1 MLQKCFKMNWVI
13 SPLKKGIF
21 WLILCVFI
29 LSFSP
34 NTNYEKT
41 SGIQQTTFDLPL
53 NDKVCDAL
61 PLQFSTPIDFNN
73 SLATAD
79 RFEVS
84 PGTGSNA
91 PACIAQ
97 NGWCSTETAIQNSIW
112 YYFIP
117 TEDQQVSLEALGGDV
132 QLAVYRVNN
141 CSNFDTFRKVAA
153 NDNSK
158 TAASSLIENM
168 SVKAGE
174 RYYVQIDGHNGSKI
188 YGGKLILE
196 TVAPLVEE
204 NPCTKDF
211 QHITIGKSGVFPGLA
226 DFDLCKGIFDI
237 TSSTSANNLLEDGM
251 QFSFTKLCG
260 DGEIIVNINNITGKG
275 FAGLSLRESL
285 DPQAKTLNLF
295 RQSFNDYVFREVR
308 LEEGE
313 MLNVKK
319 SLYPIN
325 TWLKITR
332 QGNRFNCYTSSDGSD
347 WLPFSSLYF
356 PAEECLLAGIAV
368 KSESQQTTTI
378 ASFEQLLIIEGIK
391 IKTKPNTNRNLNQ
404 FATNPIISDFYPKGV
419 TKGATS
425 LEIQMPKASEAKV
438 NVFDRAGR
446 QIQQRAVSLNEGSN
460 TILFDVRDWPEGKY
474 VAFISTKQST
484 TPKTFAVLN

>member
-1 MLQKCFKMNWVI
+1 MNWVI

-29 LSFSP
+29 LSFSS
-34 NTNYEKT
+34 NTNHEKT
-41 SGIQQTTFDLPL
+41 SGTEHATFTLPL
-53 NDKVCDAL
+53 NDKVCQAL

-73 SLATAD
+73 SLATAEQ
-79 RFEVS
+79 FEVS
-84 PGTGSNA
+84 PGKGTNA
-91 PACIAQ
+91 SACIAQ
-97 NGWCSTETAIQNSIW
+97 NGWCASETAIQNSIW

-117 TEDQQVSLEALGGDV
+117 TEDQNVNLEALGGDV
-132 QLAVYRVNN
+132 QLAVYQVRN
-141 CSNFDTFRKVAA
+141 CSNFDTFKKVAA
-153 NDNSK
+153 NDNTKMATS
-158 TAASSLIENM
+158 ALIQNM
-168 SVKAGE
+168 PVKAGE
-174 RYYVQIDGHNGSKI
+174 SYYVQIDGHNGAKI

-196 TVAPLVEE
+196 KGDALIVEE
-204 NPCTKDF
+204 NPCNKDF
-211 QHITIGKSGVFPGLA
+211 QHMTIGETGVFPGLA
-226 DFDLCKGIFDI
+226 DFDLCRGIFDI

-251 QFSFTKLCG
+251 QLSYTELCG
-260 DGEIIVNINNITGKG
+260 DGEIVVNINNITGKG

-308 LEEGE
+308 LEAGE

-325 TWLKITR
+325 TWLKISR
-332 QGNRFNCYTSSDGSD
+332 KGNRFNCYTSSNGSD

-356 PAEECLLAGIAV
+356 KAEECLLAGIAV
-368 KSESQQTTTI
+368 KSESQQTTTV

-391 IKTKPNTNRNLNQ
+391 IKTKPNSTNRNLNQ
-404 FATNPIISDFYPKGV
+404 YATTPIISDFYPKGV

-425 LEIQMPKASEAKV
+425 LEIQMPNASEAKV